1 MPKLK
6 NPKGL
11 AALSEV
17 LAALADPLRL
27 KIVRMLDSEG
37 EKSCGS
43 FEIEIPKSSLSHHFK
58 VLRDSG
64 IVLTHREG
72 KNQINSLNR
81 GALKKQYPG
90 LLESVLRAKS
100 N

>member
-1 MPKLK
+1 MPKVK
-6 NPKGL
+6 IATEL
-11 AALSEV
+11 ATLPEV
-17 LAALADPLRL
+17 LSALADPVRL
-27 KIVRMLDSEG
+27 KIVRMLDEEG

-43 FEIEIPKSSLSHHFK
+43 FEIEMPKSSLSHHFK

-81 GALKKQYPG
+81 GAIKKQYPG

-100 N
+100 S

>member
-1 MPKLK
+1 MPKSES
-6 NPKGL
+6 PKKL
-11 AALSEV
+11 ATLPEV

-27 KIVRMLDSEG
+27 KIVRMLDEKG
-37 EKSCGS
+37 EKSCGT
-43 FEIEIPKSSLSHHFK
+43 FEIEMPKSSLSHHFK
-58 VLRDSG
+58 VLREAG

-81 GALKKQYPG
+81 GALKRQYPG